1 MSKKMKVCIIG
12 SGISGLYTALLLIKN
27 PKIDITIFEKNEIIG
42 GRIKTIEFDGENVV
56 AGAGIGRYK
65 KDVLLYNLCKE
76 LGVEPSI
83 YPKGQVVYSPNIDTD
98 SFTPID
104 TVVETLKKKFK
115 ENPSIRSETTF
126 KTFAIKHLGE
136 EDYKNFTL
144 HVGETDYEDAD
155 VYDVLYHYGFEFSKG
170 VQAFGIDWKNF
181 LLACE
186 TRLKKHIF
194 TNKTVKE
201 IKPTSS
207 GKYIV
212 DGKMFDTVI
221 MGTDIGC
228 LRKLLEKNNLYD
240 PIYNNV
246 SCQSFTRLY
255 VTLDKALQLE
265 GRLVITPPPIQKII
279 EMNKERHIYMI
290 SYSDNES
297 ADKWKE
303 WSEKNSGVL
312 KQKVET
318 YLQEFFGQN
327 VKVKKSELVYWTCGT
342 HYFKPLPSIYK
353 NRNDYL
359 KKAQNPYPNMYVV
372 GEAFSNEQGWCEG
385 ALQSVK
391 KIINNFSSKNSKSRS
406 KKKSSRKSRSRKKK

>member
-1 MSKKMKVCIIG
+1 MKVCIIG
-12 SGISGLYTALLLIKN
+12 SGISGLYSALLLKKN
-27 PKIDITIFEKNEIIG
+27 GINDITIFEKNDIIG
-42 GRIKTIEFDGENVV
+42 GRIKTIEFDSMDVV

-76 LGVEPSI
+76 LGLEPSI

-98 SFTPID
+98 SFTPVD
-104 TVVETLKKKFK
+104 TVVKLLKKKIK
-115 ENPSIRSETTF
+115 ENPSLRSQTTF
-126 KTFAIKHLGE
+126 KTFAIKHLGKE
-136 EDYKNFTL
+136 NYEKFIL
-144 HVGETDYEDAD
+144 CVGETDFEDAD
-155 VYDVLYHYGFEFSKG
+155 VVDVLYHYGFEFSKG
-170 VQAFGIDWKNF
+170 IQAFGIDWKKF
-181 LLACE
+181 LVACE
-186 TRLKKHIF
+186 KILKKHIF
-194 TNKTVKE
+194 TNKTVEE

-212 DGKMFDTVI
+212 DGKIYDTVI

-228 LRKLLEKNNLYD
+228 LRKLLERNHLYNR
-240 PIYNNV
+240 IYDNV

-255 VTLDKALQLE
+255 VTLDKALQLG

-303 WSEKNSGVL
+303 WSEKKSNVL
-312 KQKVET
+312 KKKVET

-327 VKVKKSELVYWTCGT
+327 DVKVKKSELVYWPCGT
-342 HYFKPLPSIYK
+342 HYFKPLPSVYK

-359 KKAQNPYPNMYVV
+359 EKAQNPYPNMYVV

-391 KIINNFSSKNSKSRS
+391 KILNDIIIKKKTKSRS
-406 KKKSSRKSRSRKKK
+406 KKKSQKKSRSVKK